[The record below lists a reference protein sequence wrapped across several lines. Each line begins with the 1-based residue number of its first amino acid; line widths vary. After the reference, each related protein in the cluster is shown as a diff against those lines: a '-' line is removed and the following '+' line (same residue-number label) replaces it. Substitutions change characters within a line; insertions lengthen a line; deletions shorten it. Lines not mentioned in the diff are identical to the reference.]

1 MIMSDTHL
9 AMLSPLKNRPMSWS
23 EDCHGNPLA
32 LITVLSHTFSVLLLL
47 THKHTHISTE
57 ETRHALMTLIL
68 SKLLTKYR
76 TQTSRLLAPD

>member
-1 MIMSDTHL
+1 MMMTDTHL

-23 EDCHGNPLA
+23 DDCHGNPLA

-47 THKHTHISTE
+47 AHKHAHISME

-76 TQTSRLLAPD
+76 SQTSRSLAPD